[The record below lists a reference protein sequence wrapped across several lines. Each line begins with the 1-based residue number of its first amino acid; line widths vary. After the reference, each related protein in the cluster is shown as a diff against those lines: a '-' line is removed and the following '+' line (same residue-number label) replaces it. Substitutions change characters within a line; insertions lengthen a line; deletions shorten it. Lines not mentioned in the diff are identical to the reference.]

1 MKAVLC
7 RELGPAD
14 KLELADIED
23 PVAGP
28 GQAVVAVKAA
38 GINFPDLLIIQGKY
52 QFKPELP
59 FVPGGEAAGIVESV
73 GDGVTN
79 VKPGD
84 RVIVTTMTGAFA
96 EKVVAPAAMLMPM
109 PDAMSFEVG
118 AGFTITYATSYH
130 ALKDRAN
137 LKAGET
143 VLVLGAAGGV
153 GLATVQLAKA
163 MGAKVIAAASSD
175 AKLEVC
181 RAAGA
186 DEVLNY
192 ATEDM
197 KTRLKELTGGR
208 GVDVVYDPV
217 GGDYT
222 EVAVRAL
229 APNGRLLVI
238 GFAAGDIP
246 KIPLNLLLLKQ
257 SALVGVFWGAWAGA
271 NPKGQVANMKEM
283 FAMIAEGRLDPKV
296 TEIYPLADFT
306 SAFEALSARRATG
319 KVILVP

>member
-7 RELGPAD
+7 RELGLAD
-14 KLELADIED
+14 KLELADIAD

-28 GQAVVAVKAA
+28 GQAVVAVNAA

-73 GDGVTN
+73 GEGVTN

-130 ALKDRAN
+130 ALKDRAD
-137 LKAGET
+137 LKVGET

-271 NPKGQVANMKEM
+271 NPKGQIANMKEM
-283 FAMIAEGRLDPKV
+283 FAMIADGRLEPKV
-296 TEIYPLADFT
+296 TEIYPLADFA

-319 KVILVP
+319 KVVLVP